1 LLPGCPAAG
10 IRRFMAET
18 AGFAEGILMI
28 TRRKSLLLAGAAGL
42 AGARRARAAGGPDVL
57 VLGAGFAG
65 LYAALMLEQAGMK
78 VQVLEGSN
86 RVGGRAMTAYDL
98 PGHPE
103 LGAAQIGQMYARVRA
118 MAGKYNIK
126 LAPPLAGTASETHQ
140 LPMSI
145 SLNQR
150 QVIRTPWAESPEN
163 PLRGKERDLLP
174 NLIYP
179 TYVAQAMPLKS
190 IYDWYDPKFAKYDT
204 QSLHQLMAAHGASPA
219 AIGLSDY
226 DVYADNTAGWSA
238 LDALRKNFYYAW
250 EAQHGMF
257 ETAVDGTSS
266 ITNAMAAHLAT
277 PVLLN
282 KFAYNISQDKNGV
295 TVDCEDGS
303 TYKASFLLCT
313 IPFSVLRGIKLD
325 TPLPAAQRRAVD
337 TMDYSKIVSV
347 WIKPKRKF
355 WEEDGL
361 PLNFWSNGPEER
373 MFSTPSRVQE
383 TPNISFYVRGQH
395 GMDVS
400 AMAPQAAFEYLCE
413 KLAQARPST
422 RGALEL
428 LRVQSWPGSK
438 YNRGGY
444 AYFKPGQINDFGQC
458 MAQPAG
464 RIHFAGEHTAK
475 LTTGMEGACES
486 GERAAIEIL
495 GV

>member
-1 LLPGCPAAG
+1 
-10 IRRFMAET
+10 
-18 AGFAEGILMI
+18 MI
-28 TRRKSLLLAGAAGL
+28 TRRSSILLAGAAAGL
-42 AGARRARAAGGPDVL
+42 APTARARAQTRPDVL
-57 VLGAGFAG
+57 VLGAGLAG
-65 LYAALMLEQAGMK
+65 LYSALLLEQAGMK
-78 VQVLEGSN
+78 VQILEGSH
-86 RVGGRAMTAYDL
+86 RVGGRCMTAYDL

-118 MAGKYNIK
+118 MAGKYNVK

-150 QVIRTPWAESPEN
+150 PVIRQPWAQSPEN
-163 PLRGKERDLLP
+163 PLHGQERALLP
-174 NLIYP
+174 NLLYP
-179 TYVAQAMPLKS
+179 TYVAKAMPLKS
-190 IYDWYDPKFAKYDT
+190 IYDWYDPKFASYDT

-226 DVYADNTAGWSA
+226 DVYTNNTADWSA
-238 LDALRKNFYYAW
+238 LDALRKNFYYGW

-257 ETAVDGTSS
+257 ETAVDGTSA
-266 ITNAMAAHLAT
+266 IPNAMAAHLAT
-277 PVLLN
+277 PVLFN
-282 KFAYNISQDKNGV
+282 KFATSISQDKTGV
-295 TVDCEDGS
+295 TVACEDGS
-303 TYKASFLLCT
+303 TYQASFLLCT

-325 TPLPAAQRRAVD
+325 TKLPPAQRRAVD

-347 WIKPKRKF
+347 WVKPKRKF

-383 TPNISFYVRGQH
+383 APNISFYVRGQN
-395 GMDVS
+395 GVDLSKMPDE
-400 AMAPQAAFEYLCE
+400 AAFAYLCE
-413 KLAQARPST
+413 KIGKTRPST
-422 RGALEL
+422 IGALEL
-428 LRVQSWPGSK
+428 LRVHSWPNYK

-444 AYFKPGQINDFGQC
+444 AYFKPGQINDFGQV
-458 MAQPAG
+458 MGQPAG

-475 LTTGMEGACES
+475 LTAGMEAACES
-486 GERAAIEIL
+486 GERAALEIL